1 MHVTLNWADPIW
13 PGIGCAH
20 QKPPYRAD
28 FWPTAGS
35 GNRTNFAPGR
45 LVIAPG
51 GLGAP
56 LGINLAWF
64 APKTLI
70 LNWLALRG
78 LRRAMLLGPPKG
90 PRSERTRR
98 LRNSN
103 WLGAPLGRRL
113 RFGPLWPGI
122 EHICGNFDFTCHLAP
137 TEGPKSGVLGF
148 FLTFGFMT
156 GKAALGR

>member
-1 MHVTLNWADPIW
+1 MHTCTYCIVSNLVAGLRGVPSLAGERE
-13 PGIGCAH
+13 PGAPSSPCTQA
-20 QKPPYRAD
+20 PYRAD

-56 LGINLAWF
+56 LGINLTWF

-78 LRRAMLLGPPKG
+78 LHRAMLLGPPKG

-122 EHICGNFDFTCHLAP
+122 EHICGNFDFHLP
-137 TEGPKSGVLGF
+137 PGTH
-148 FLTFGFMT
+148 
-156 GKAALGR
+156 

>member
-1 MHVTLNWADPIW
+1 MHM
-13 PGIGCAH
+13 
-20 QKPPYRAD
+20 YRAD

-78 LRRAMLLGPPKG
+78 LHRAMLLGPPKG

-103 WLGAPLGRRL
+103 WQAP
-113 RFGPLWPGI
+113 
-122 EHICGNFDFTCHLAP
+122 HLA
-137 TEGPKSGVLGF
+137 GASVLDP
-148 FLTFGFMT
+148 FGRESSIFAEILISPAT
-156 GKAALGR
+156 WHPLKGRKVACWRSVYNFRFYDR

>member
-1 MHVTLNWADPIW
+1 M
-13 PGIGCAH
+13 
-20 QKPPYRAD
+20 
-28 FWPTAGS
+28 
-35 GNRTNFAPGR
+35 
-45 LVIAPG
+45 IAPG

-56 LGINLAWF
+56 LGINLTWF

-122 EHICGNFDFTCHLAP
+122 EHICGNFDFRLPPGTHQMA
-137 TEGPKSGVLGF
+137 EKWRFGVRF
-148 FLTFGFMT
+148 VTFGFMT